1 MNRKEKDNVSDIFDL
16 LRSHQMGIRT
26 RRIETA
32 FGWEIILV
40 KFEFEGKFYP
50 FPSDKRI
57 PSASL
62 VEEKIW
68 DFEKTLREIEE
79 VKK

>member
-26 RRIETA
+26 RRVETS
-32 FGWEIILV
+32 FSWEIILV
-40 KFEFEGKFYP
+40 KFEFEGRFYP

-62 VEEKIW
+62 VEEKVW
-68 DFEKTLREIEE
+68 AFEKALRKIEE
-79 VKK
+79 EK